1 MSFLTCNSQEIFIEE
16 VHIKMLMETEEQ
28 AMILSETFLLKAEQI
43 RQSLLPNIFQE
54 TLVAD
59 PDSQ

>member
-1 MSFLTCNSQEIFIEE
+1 MSFLTCNSQEICVEE
-16 VHIKMLMETEEQ
+16 VHFKMLIETEEQ

-43 RQSLLPNIFQE
+43 RQWLLPNIFRE

-59 PDSQ
+59 AAPQ